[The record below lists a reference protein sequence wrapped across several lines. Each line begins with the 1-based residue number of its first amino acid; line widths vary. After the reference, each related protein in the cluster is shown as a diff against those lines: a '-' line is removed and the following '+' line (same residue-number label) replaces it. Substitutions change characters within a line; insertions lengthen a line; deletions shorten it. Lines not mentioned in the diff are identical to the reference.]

1 MEIELKEARYPISN
15 HLVIDTLL
23 KEVDLKSEPDLQA
36 FDNCTCSLK
45 RCRKFIKMKEEID
58 LNNNNVESK

>member
-1 MEIELKEARYPISN
+1 MEIELKDARYPISN

-23 KEVDLKSEPDLQA
+23 KEVNLKSEPDLPA

-45 RCRKFIKMKEEID
+45 RCRKFMKKEEEFD

>member
-23 KEVDLKSEPDLQA
+23 KEVDSKSEPDLPA

-45 RCRKFIKMKEEID
+45 RCKKFIKMEEDID